1 MERGTRSDLQFG
13 TVWRMDLRGQFKV
26 RETSDL
32 EERSKTRYGR
42 GLVSGL
48 VGVGTVNIAPAAS
61 VFLRRH
67 QVHCLALI
75 RWEALK
81 KW

>member
-13 TVWRMDLRGQFKV
+13 TMWRMGLRVQFKV

-32 EERSKTRYGR
+32 EERSKNRYGC

-48 VGVGTVNIAPAAS
+48 VGVGTVNVVPAAS

-75 RWEALK
+75 RWAALK